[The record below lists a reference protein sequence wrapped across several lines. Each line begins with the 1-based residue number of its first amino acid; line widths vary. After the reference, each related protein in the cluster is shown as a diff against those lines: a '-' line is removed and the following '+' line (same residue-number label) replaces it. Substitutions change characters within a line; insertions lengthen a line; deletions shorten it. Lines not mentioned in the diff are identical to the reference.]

1 MVKYREILRLTA
13 MGISQRNVAFS
24 VGCAPSTV
32 QDVLRAAKAV
42 GLEWP
47 LPEEMDDPAIRS
59 RIYPATDRSD
69 PGKAEIDHVW
79 VDREMRKPNV
89 TMTLLWNEYADAA
102 ISQGKHPLAKR

>member
-47 LPEEMDDPAIRS
+47 LPEEMDSETLGDNSGDCGGRFHCG
-59 RIYPATDRSD
+59 RQFRVG
-69 PGKAEIDHVW
+69 PGES
-79 VDREMRKPNV
+79 
-89 TMTLLWNEYADAA
+89 Y
-102 ISQGKHPLAKR
+102 